1 MRANLHTIE
10 IARRYSASAA
20 IAVFVT
26 GGLLLVMH
34 YAIHTEEPDVAVVV
48 PIPNLQLLP
57 SIPEDPVIVRPD
69 IPPEPPKPEKL
80 PPAPKLLFD
89 AIGGGWH
96 DGPIPVPRPGPRLV
110 GVNNGLA
117 EGDYLPIMK
126 VPPEYPNRMLSR
138 GIEGWVLVEFT
149 VDKLGRVQAPR
160 VVDAQPGSG
169 FNVSALRAV
178 MRYKYRP
185 RVVNGETVPVQGVR
199 QRIVFNI
206 SV

>member
-1 MRANLHTIE
+1 MQADLFTRE
-10 IARRYSASAA
+10 IVQRYSASAA
-20 IAVFVT
+20 IAVFIT

-34 YAIHTEEPDVAVVV
+34 HAIDSQETEITIAP
-48 PIPNLQLLP
+48 PSPNLQLLP
-57 SIPEDPVIVRPD
+57 TIPDETLPVRP
-69 IPPEPPKPEKL
+69 PKVSEPPKPEKL
-80 PPAPKLLFD
+80 PPLPLQSINPD
-89 AIGGGWH
+89 GGGWS
-96 DGPIPVPRPGPRLV
+96 DAQQPKTAPGLV
-110 GVNNGLA
+110 HISLDQGLA

-160 VVDAQPGSG
+160 VIDAQPGSG
-169 FNVSALRAV
+169 FNTSALRAV

-185 RVVNGETVPVQGVR
+185 RVVDGKTVRVEGVR
-199 QRIVFNI
+199 QRIVFNV